1 MRILVTSPRVAP
13 GLMTLAA
20 WDAVRE
26 ADRIFAPDADD
37 PTVEAVRQAGFAVDV
52 VPSPPVQPSDDGETL
67 WIAPTGDLVWARRLA
82 DTLVASADAVSD
94 AADSDPSAA
103 VEVVFGSYDLPGA
116 RLLDLVAVMDQLRA
130 ECPWTREQTHA
141 SLQQYLL
148 EESYEVL
155 DALDRGD
162 TDELREEL
170 GDLLMQV
177 VFHAAVAARPAHAS
191 AAGDGWDIDDVAAG
205 IVEKLVRRNP
215 HVFADGD
222 AATPEEVDAAWQRL
236 KATEKQRS
244 SVLDGVP
251 PTLPA
256 LAYADKVVG
265 RLQRDGALAA
275 PEGSTLGERLLALV
289 LEARAAGEDA
299 EAALRRTV
307 NALVPAAE

>member
-26 ADRIFAPDADD
+26 ADRIVAAEADD
-37 PTVEAVRQAGFAVDV
+37 PTVEAIVQAGFAVDTA
-52 VPSPPVQPSDDGETL
+52 PLPTDRTPATATL
-67 WIAPTGDLVWARRLA
+67 WVAPTGDVAWARGLA
-82 DTLVASADAVSD
+82 DSLVSEVGAAPDPTAD
-94 AADSDPSAA
+94 

-116 RLLDLVAVMDQLRA
+116 RLLDLVAVMDQLRV

-148 EESYEVL
+148 EEAYEVL

-177 VFHAAVAARPAHAS
+177 VFHAAVAARPGAAAS
-191 AAGDGWDIDDVAAG
+191 GYEAPDGWDIDDVAAG

-215 HVFADGD
+215 HVFADGE

-265 RLQRDGALAA
+265 RLQRNGVVPA
-275 PEGSTLGERLLALV
+275 PHGDSLGERLLALV
-289 LEARAAGEDA
+289 LEARATGEDP

-307 NALVPAAE
+307 NDLVPDQRV

>member
-26 ADRIFAPDADD
+26 AGRVIAADTDD
-37 PTVEAVRQAGFAVDV
+37 PTVEAIRHAGFTVEPAPPGPVDT
-52 VPSPPVQPSDDGETL
+52 SAEQGSTL
-67 WIAPTGDLVWARRLA
+67 WIAPIGDVDWARRLA
-82 DTLVASADAVSD
+82 DSLV
-94 AADSDPSAA
+94 SAA
-103 VEVVFGSYDLPGA
+103 GGGVDAPGEVEVVFGSYDLPGA
-116 RLLDLVAVMDQLRA
+116 RLLDLVAVMDQLRV

-148 EESYEVL
+148 EEAYEVL

-177 VFHAAVAARPAHAS
+177 VFHAAVAARPGDAS
-191 AAGDGWDIDDVAAG
+191 DSSSGPDGWDIDDVAAG

-265 RLQRDGALAA
+265 RLER
-275 PEGSTLGERLLALV
+275 EGTLVEATGDAVGDRLLALV
-289 LEARAAGEDA
+289 LAARAAGEDP

-307 NALVPAAE
+307 NALVE

>member
-1 MRILVTSPRVAP
+1 
-13 GLMTLAA
+13 MTLAA

-26 ADRIFAPDADD
+26 ADRILAPDADD
-37 PTVEAVRQAGFAVDV
+37 PTVDALRHSGFTVAVE
-52 VPSPPVQPSDDGETL
+52 PSPPLRPTDGTETL
-67 WIAPTGDLVWARRLA
+67 WIAPTGDLAWARR
-82 DTLVASADAVSD
+82 V
-94 AADSDPSAA
+94 ADSLVTATGADSGADPSAG

-116 RLLDLVAVMDQLRA
+116 RLLDLVAVMDQLRV

-177 VFHAAVAARPAHAS
+177 VFHAAVAARPAEPEVDA
-191 AAGDGWDIDDVAAG
+191 DGWDIDDVAAG

-222 AATPEEVDAAWQRL
+222 ATTPDEVDAAWQRL

-265 RLQRDGALAA
+265 RLQRDGALT
-275 PEGSTLGERLLALV
+275 GTGGDSLGDRLLALV
-289 LEARAAGEDA
+289 IEARASGEDP

-307 NALVPAAE
+307 NALVP

>member
-13 GLMTLAA
+13 GLLTLEG
-20 WDAVRE
+20 WDALRAASLVL
-26 ADRIFAPDADD
+26 APEED
-37 PTVEAVRQAGFAVDV
+37 PTVEAVRAAGIDV
-52 VPSPPVQPSDDGETL
+52 RVETL
-67 WIAPTGDLVWARRLA
+67 DGLTDAGADTVWIAPSGDVEWAHTLA
-82 DTLVASADAVSD
+82 DSLLDRSANG
-94 AADSDPSAA
+94 ADPAG
-103 VEVVFGSYDLPGA
+103 EIEIVFGSYDLPGA
-116 RLLDLVAVMDQLRA
+116 RLLDLVAVMDQLRV

-177 VFHAAVAARPAHAS
+177 VFHAAVAARPVDGADE
-191 AAGDGWDIDDVAAG
+191 DGWDIDDVAAG

-215 HVFADGD
+215 HVFGDGD
-222 AATPEEVDAAWQRL
+222 AATADEVDAAWQRL
-236 KATEKQRS
+236 KATEKQRT

-265 RLQRDGALAA
+265 RLQRDGDV
-275 PEGSTLGERLLALV
+275 PVPDGGTLGERLLALV
-289 LEARAAGEDA
+289 LEARATGEDP

-307 NALVPAAE
+307 NALVP

>member
-13 GLMTLAA
+13 GLLTAA
-20 WDAVRE
+20 GWDALRRASVVL
-26 ADRIFAPDADD
+26 APEADD
-37 PTVEAVRQAGFAVDV
+37 PTVEAVRSAGVDV
-52 VPSPPVQPSDDGETL
+52 RVAPLGDLDGVAADTL
-67 WIAPTGDLVWARRLA
+67 WIAPTGDVAWAHALA
-82 DTLVASADAVSD
+82 DTLLARSQSG
-94 AADSDPSAA
+94 
-103 VEVVFGSYDLPGA
+103 VEPAGDVEIVFGSYDLPGA
-116 RLLDLVAVMDQLRA
+116 RLLDLVAVMDQLRV

-177 VFHAAVAARPAHAS
+177 VFHAAVAARPVDGAND
-191 AAGDGWDIDDVAAG
+191 DGWDIDDVAAG

-215 HVFADGD
+215 HVFGDEQALTAD
-222 AATPEEVDAAWQRL
+222 EVDDAWQRL
-236 KATEKQRS
+236 KATEKVRT

-265 RLQRDGALAA
+265 RLQREGMAVA
-275 PEGSTLGERLLALV
+275 PTGDTLGERLLALV
-289 LEARAAGEDA
+289 VEARAAGEDP

-307 NALVPAAE
+307 NALVE

>member
-13 GLMTLAA
+13 GLLTAA
-20 WDAVRE
+20 GWDALRSASLVL
-26 ADRIFAPDADD
+26 APEADD
-37 PTVEAVRQAGFAVDV
+37 PTVEAVRSAGVDV
-52 VPSPPVQPSDDGETL
+52 RVAPLGALDEVAADTL
-67 WIAPTGDLVWARRLA
+67 WIAPTGDVAWAHALA
-82 DTLVASADAVSD
+82 DTLLARSQGG
-94 AADSDPSAA
+94 
-103 VEVVFGSYDLPGA
+103 VEPAGDVEIVFGSYDLPGA
-116 RLLDLVAVMDQLRA
+116 RLLDLVAVMDQLRV

-177 VFHAAVAARPAHAS
+177 VFHAAVAARPVDGAS
-191 AAGDGWDIDDVAAG
+191 DDGWDIDDVAAG
-205 IVEKLVRRNP
+205 VVEQLVRRNP
-215 HVFADGD
+215 HVLGDEEALTAD
-222 AATPEEVDAAWQRL
+222 EVDAAWQRL
-236 KATEKQRS
+236 KATEKQRT

-265 RLQRDGALAA
+265 RLEREGTAVA
-275 PEGSTLGERLLALV
+275 PAGDTLGDRLLALV
-289 LEARAAGEDA
+289 IEARAAGEDP

-307 NALVPAAE
+307 NALVPGGVQAP

>member
-26 ADRIFAPDADD
+26 AGRVIAADTDD
-37 PTVEAVRQAGFAVDV
+37 PTVEAVRHAGFTVEPAPPGPVDT
-52 VPSPPVQPSDDGETL
+52 SAEQGSTL
-67 WIAPTGDLVWARRLA
+67 WIAPTGDVAWARRLA
-82 DTLVASADAVSD
+82 DSLV
-94 AADSDPSAA
+94 SAA
-103 VEVVFGSYDLPGA
+103 GGGVDAPGEVEVVFGSYDLPGA
-116 RLLDLVAVMDQLRA
+116 RLLDLVAVMDQLRV

-148 EESYEVL
+148 EEAYEVL

-177 VFHAAVAARPAHAS
+177 VFHAAVAARPRDAS
-191 AAGDGWDIDDVAAG
+191 DSSSASDGWDIDDVAAG
-205 IVEKLVRRNP
+205 IVDKLVRRNP

-265 RLQRDGALAA
+265 RLER
-275 PEGSTLGERLLALV
+275 EGTLVEATGDAVGDRLLALV
-289 LEARAAGEDA
+289 LAARAAGEDP

-307 NALVPAAE
+307 NALVE